1 MIEKELIKRPF
12 VRKKI
17 HFIINP
23 ASGTGRHDELAEAV
37 GKYMDTTRY
46 QCSVSFT
53 DSPRHAIQLAGKAV
67 EDHADA
73 IVTAGGDGS
82 INEIAQAITGKD
94 IALGIIPSGS
104 GNGLAHHLH
113 IPFRISKALEVIN
126 AFRIQTI
133 DTLQINGRTCVS
145 IAGVGF
151 DAVVAQKFT
160 ENANRGFQSYFRII
174 LNEYPGYK
182 PKKYTL
188 RIDGERYREKVLFV
202 SFANSNQFGY
212 NAYIAPTA
220 EIDDGLI
227 DICMVRKIP
236 MAKVAIIVNLL
247 FMKQIDKSRYVR
259 IVKGK
264 HVLLEGNSPGIVNL
278 DGEVEHLGEEI
289 EVVVRPKSLN
299 VIVP

>member
-1 MIEKELIKRPF
+1 MEEINRVHSKSA
-12 VRKKI
+12 RKKI

-23 ASGTGRHDELAEAV
+23 ASGSGRHDDLAEAV
-37 GKYMDTTRY
+37 GKYMDPARY
-46 QCSVSFT
+46 ECSVSFT
-53 DSPRHAIQLAGKAV
+53 DSPRHAIQLARKAV
-67 EDHADA
+67 EDHTDA

-82 INEIAQAITGKD
+82 VNEIAQTITGKD
-94 IALGIIPSGS
+94 TALGIIPAGS

-113 IPFRISKALEVIN
+113 IPFRFSKALEVIN
-126 AFRIQTI
+126 AFRIKTI
-133 DTLQINGRTCVS
+133 DTLEINGRTCVS

-174 LNEYPGYK
+174 LGEYAGYK
-182 PKKYTL
+182 PQKYT
-188 RIDGERYREKVLFV
+188 IWVDGERYREKVLFV

-212 NAYIAPTA
+212 NAYIAPAA
-220 EIDDGLI
+220 EVDDGLV

-236 MAKVAIIVNLL
+236 MAKVAILVNML
-247 FMKQIDKSRYVR
+247 FMKQIDKSKYVR

-264 HVLLEGNSPGIVNL
+264 HVLLKGNTQGIVNL

-289 EVVVRPKSLN
+289 ETVVRPKSLN